1 MKNSYTFSLELLYKC
16 VYYIHTY
23 THRIEIEMSLDQF
36 YTKSEISKECLRL
49 LTQHINFINFDV
61 LLEPSAGRGAFYL
74 LLDKEKRQGIDLE
87 PKCAGVREQDFFDYK
102 PTQSKSYL
110 VVGNPP
116 FGRGCSLAV
125 KFFNKAA
132 TFANVIAFII
142 PRTFKRVSIQ
152 NRLDLSFNLV
162 ETKDLPTKPCCFE
175 PVMAA
180 KCCFQIWRRGEARKR
195 VVFQKTHPHFTFLKL
210 GPKDNKDQPTPPKGA
225 DFTLK
230 AYGGK
235 CGHIQTTDLHD
246 LRPKSWH
253 WIKSNIDKHIL
264 MARLLKLNYSISKDT
279 VRQNS
284 IGRYELIKLYN
295 DFITK

>member
-1 MKNSYTFSLELLYKC
+1 
-16 VYYIHTY
+16 
-23 THRIEIEMSLDQF
+23 
-36 YTKSEISKECLRL
+36 
-49 LTQHINFINFDV
+49 
-61 LLEPSAGRGAFYL
+61 
-74 LLDKEKRQGIDLE
+74 
-87 PKCAGVREQDFFDYK
+87 
-102 PTQSKSYL
+102 
-110 VVGNPP
+110 
-116 FGRGCSLAV
+116 
-125 KFFNKAA
+125 
-132 TFANVIAFII
+132 
-142 PRTFKRVSIQ
+142 
-152 NRLDLSFNLV
+152 
-162 ETKDLPTKPCCFE
+162 
-175 PVMAA
+175 MAA